1 MNTLYSFFIWRCFA
15 IAKEKDVLINEQIR
29 AKEVLVIGPKGEQ
42 LGLKSREDALTLA
55 SVAGFDLVLMNANA
69 EKPVCK
75 LMDYNKFKYEKA
87 KKMKEASKKQR
98 ENNTELKEYRLS
110 VNIDIHDFNT
120 RVKQASKYLEKGHRI
135 KASIRFRGR
144 EMAHTELGKDVLI
157 RFADALKEFGAVESV
172 KAASDLLSPVSGT
185 VVEVNEELEDQP
197 EKINEDAFGN
207 WIIKVKLSDPSELD
221 NLMDAKAYAEMTK

>member
-1 MNTLYSFFIWRCFA
+1 M
-15 IAKEKDVLINEQIR
+15 LINEQIR

-55 SVAGFDLVLMNANA
+55 SVAGFDLVLMNANV

-75 LMDYNKFKYEKA
+75 LMDYNKYKYEKA

-120 RVKQASKYLEKGHRI
+120 RVNNAKKAFEKGNKV
-135 KASIRFRGR
+135 KASIRFKGR
-144 EMAHTELGKDVLI
+144 QIAHPELAKEVLDRFYNEVSDVAEI
-157 RFADALKEFGAVESV
+157 ELKPRIEGRTMFMQLTP
-172 KAASDLLSPVSGT
+172 K
-185 VVEVNEELEDQP
+185 
-197 EKINEDAFGN
+197 K
-207 WIIKVKLSDPSELD
+207 
-221 NLMDAKAYAEMTK
+221 